1 MRLVSAEVVVARLQ
15 RTKGYLSSSAS
26 ELGTSVLVALSGN
39 LIAGKFI
46 RIPPMTMRRLLLAL
60 LFLGLVG
67 TGAELLL
74 LQHTESLW
82 ELIPLVLI
90 GLTLVI
96 LTWHVM
102 GQRPASI
109 RALQGT
115 MGLFLIAGFAGLVL
129 HYQSNMEFK
138 LETNP
143 SLAGWALFWAV
154 LTGKSPPAL
163 APGAMIQLG
172 LLGLAYAYHHPALVI
187 TDLLKPKNKG
197 EENEA

>member
-1 MRLVSAEVVVARLQ
+1 MDHKHALRILAAVATKESSKPYQNRRRLTVSESNQ
-15 RTKGYLSSSAS
+15 S
-26 ELGTSVLVALSGN
+26 ESVLSGQN
-39 LIAGKFI
+39 
-46 RIPPMTMRRLLLAL
+46 MRRLLLAL

-102 GQRPASI
+102 VQRPASI

-172 LLGLAYAYHHPALVI
+172 LLGFAYAYQHPALII
-187 TDLLKPKNKG
+187 TDMLKSRNKG
-197 EENEA
+197 ERNEE